1 MSAGGEFRETRK
13 YMLDTD
19 ICIYLSEG
27 GSPAVARRF
36 AKVKNGEAVIS
47 AVTLAELHYGAI
59 AVPGAARRKIAA
71 RGLEALSKVVP
82 AVPFDED
89 AAAVYAQV
97 RMADPERNIR
107 AMDKLI
113 AAHAIAL
120 NLTLVTNNIKDFQ
133 KFRPRLLVENWTAK
147 RGH

>member
-1 MSAGGEFRETRK
+1 MSVGGEFRATRK

-19 ICIYLSEG
+19 ICIYLSES

-36 AKVKNGEAVIS
+36 AKVKNGEAVVS

-59 AVPGAARRKIAA
+59 AVSGVARRKIAA
-71 RGLEALSKVVP
+71 RGLESLSKVVP

-120 NLTLVTNNIKDFQ
+120 NLTLVTNNIRDFQ
-133 KFRPRLLVENWTAK
+133 KFRPRLRVENWTAK
-147 RGH
+147 QR